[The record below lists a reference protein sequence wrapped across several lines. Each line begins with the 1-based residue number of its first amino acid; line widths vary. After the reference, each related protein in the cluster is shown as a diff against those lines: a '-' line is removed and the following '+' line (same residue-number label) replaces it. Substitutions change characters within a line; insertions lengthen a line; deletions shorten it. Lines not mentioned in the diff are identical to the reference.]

1 MAQKLLVTGA
11 SGKLG
16 KLVLDA
22 LLKRGVAASNI
33 VATTRD
39 AAKLA
44 EYAAKGIEVR
54 EADFNDP
61 ASVKKAFAG
70 VDRVAIISTDALD
83 DNGTRI
89 KQQTGAVAAAKEA
102 GVKHL
107 VYTSMPNPHEGSK
120 ITFEADHRLTE
131 DAVKAS
137 GLGYTILRNTW
148 YQENLFMNLP
158 QVLAS
163 GTWYTSTGE
172 GKVSHIARQD
182 CADVLAAVLASEST
196 ESKTYTLTGPES
208 FTTDEIAELTS
219 GVTGK
224 PVAVVHLTDEQLA
237 AGMTSAGVPDFLVP
251 FLVGFDANTREGA
264 ADLVTS
270 DVETLIGRKPRP
282 LIAFLE
288 ENKAALSG

>member
-11 SGKLG
+11 SGNLG

-22 LLKRGVAASNI
+22 LLKRGVAASDI
-33 VATTRD
+33 IATTRD

-44 EYAAKGIEVR
+44 DYAAKGIEIR

-70 VDRVAIISTDALD
+70 ADRVAIISTDALD
-83 DNGTRI
+83 GNGTRI

-163 GTWYTSTGE
+163 GTWYTSAGQ

-182 CADVLAAVLASEST
+182 CADALAAILASDST
-196 ESKTYTLTGPES
+196 ESKIYTLTGPES
-208 FTTDEIAELTS
+208 FTTDEIAKLAS
-219 GVTGK
+219 DATGK

-237 AGMTSAGVPDFLVP
+237 GGMTSAGVPDFLVP

-264 ADLVTS
+264 ADLVNS
-270 DVETLIGRKPRP
+270 DVESLIGRKPRP
-282 LIAFLE
+282 LRAFFE
-288 ENKAALSG
+288 ENKATLAG